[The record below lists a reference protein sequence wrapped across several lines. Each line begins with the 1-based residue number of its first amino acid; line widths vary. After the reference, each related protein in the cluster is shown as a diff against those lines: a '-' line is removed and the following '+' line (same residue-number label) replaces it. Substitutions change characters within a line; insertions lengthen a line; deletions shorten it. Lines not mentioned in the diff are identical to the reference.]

1 MISDGSPVN
10 AAYTNSKLMSRTNDT
25 STAGKLA
32 LTNAGSAALVDTQK
46 DINDIFTATG
56 INGEND
62 ANANVY
68 ATNNVI
74 ADADSYKE
82 SIESLDAEFDPTT
95 GHTHDGTAGQGP
107 LISAGTLDNFN
118 KFWAVFQS
126 ITKNAA
132 SGTSTVIT
140 TEMSGKTPGGTS
152 SAAGVITTA
161 PNNLAHI
168 VDASSGTFIEDAGG
182 QRVYGRITEA
192 ATVWTLSFYTN
203 EAGTETAH
211 SLTSTNIK
219 VIFLEVFNQENRPTI
234 PSNPF
239 EFGTLDVTADV
250 VDASSTQRGV
260 LNPSTNPQ
268 VIGGN
273 KQWEGYQE
281 LLHKVIATLDAD
293 AATTGANAT
302 IPMVNAYGVKLT
314 NASLTSVDLI
324 SGAFGTNN
332 QFFTVYN
339 STGASITLNH
349 NIGAGGFL
357 FAGASNLSLADNASA
372 MFFYDTAESR
382 WILIGGS
389 GSTSFSVGS
398 FGSTPNSNGASYNS
412 GTGVFNL
419 QPADATNPGS
429 ISAADQDIP
438 GFIKKFT
445 APYGSSLSTNSTLTG
460 ADQEL
465 PVPTTPV
472 VRVTNAGLT
481 SINMIVVPSY
491 ANTSYTLVLTNATG
505 GNVTLKNEA
514 GGTAARRIVT
524 GTAADL
530 VVSDGASVSLVYD
543 YTSTR
548 WRVVGSSAV
557 AVDPTVYYRYTTAA
571 GLSVPSSTATIV
583 DFGTSDFA
591 SASEVTTGGSWNF
604 APTVSGIYLVTAMV
618 VFDSAS
624 WGANT
629 QINLRLYLNGSHRSN
644 LGFFR
649 TEAAS
654 GADLPMV
661 SGTDLVAINSG
672 QNIDLRVYH
681 DDGSTK
687 SLIASAQHCWIA
699 ITKVA

>member
-107 LISAGTLDNFN
+107 IISAGTLDNFN

-126 ITKNAA
+126 VTKNAA

-140 TEMSGKTPGGTS
+140 TEMAGKTPGGTS

-219 VIFLEVFNQENRPTI
+219 VIFLEVFDQEDRPTI

-332 QFFTVYN
+332 QFFTVFN
-339 STGASITLNH
+339 KTGSSITLNH
-349 NIGAGGFL
+349 NIGSGGFL
-357 FAGASNLSLADNASA
+357 FGSAANLTLTNNSSA
-372 MFFYDTAESR
+372 MFFYDQASAR
-382 WILIGGS
+382 WIMIGGS
-389 GSTSFSVGS
+389 SSGSSVTTTKGDLSGYDTAPARIPVGTNGHVLTADSTQSLGLKWAAPAAAAAMTVTKYTTGSGTYTTPANCTSIRVLAVGGGGGAS
-398 FGSTPNSNGASYNS
+398 GSGTSGGGSGTAGSDTTFGSSLLVAGGGGGGTFNGDGGAGGTSSLGSGPIGFAVTGSSGGGLSYVGNAGFQAGGVSGGPGGSTPYGGGGASANYNAAGHSAGANSGGGGQGGGGEPISGLNNTVGSGGGSGGWIDAIINSPAATYSYSVAGTASGGSAGSNG
-412 GTGVFNL
+412 
-419 QPADATNPGS
+419 
-429 ISAADQDIP
+429 
-438 GFIKKFT
+438 
-445 APYGSSLSTNSTLTG
+445 YG
-460 ADQEL
+460 
-465 PVPTTPV
+465 
-472 VRVTNAGLT
+472 
-481 SINMIVVPSY
+481 
-491 ANTSYTLVLTNATG
+491 G
-505 GNVTLKNEA
+505 GN
-514 GGTAARRIVT
+514 
-524 GTAADL
+524 
-530 VVSDGASVSLVYD
+530 
-543 YTSTR
+543 
-548 WRVVGSSAV
+548 
-557 AVDPTVYYRYTTAA
+557 
-571 GLSVPSSTATIV
+571 
-583 DFGTSDFA
+583 
-591 SASEVTTGGSWNF
+591 GGS
-604 APTVSGIYLVTAMV
+604 GMIIIYE
-618 VFDSAS
+618 S
-624 WGANT
+624 
-629 QINLRLYLNGSHRSN
+629 Y
-644 LGFFR
+644 
-649 TEAAS
+649 
-654 GADLPMV
+654 
-661 SGTDLVAINSG
+661 
-672 QNIDLRVYH
+672 
-681 DDGSTK
+681 
-687 SLIASAQHCWIA
+687 
-699 ITKVA
+699 